1 MYWCH
6 SVLHNKCCSISLIEI
21 NQPTLIYPDMCPLSL
36 SSKYYNTNLI
46 ILALEIAML
55 VESDTLSKPILTD
68 F

>member
-1 MYWCH
+1 M
-6 SVLHNKCCSISLIEI
+6 LFNIFNRNKSTYFNLPGHLS
-21 NQPTLIYPDMCPLSL
+21 PLSL

>member
-1 MYWCH
+1 M
-6 SVLHNKCCSISLIEI
+6 LFNIFNRNKSTYFNLPRHLS
-21 NQPTLIYPDMCPLSL
+21 PLSL